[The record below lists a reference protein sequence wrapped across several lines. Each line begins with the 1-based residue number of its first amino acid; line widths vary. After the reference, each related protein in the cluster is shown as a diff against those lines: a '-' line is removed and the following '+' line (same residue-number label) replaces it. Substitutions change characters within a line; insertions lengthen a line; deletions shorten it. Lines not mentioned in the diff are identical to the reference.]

1 MLRSP
6 SPVLKNTP
14 IHRVDAAGIKGSRIY
29 KGSFFDRLVPRQ
41 DRGWMSAENMC
52 EKIGIDGPILFCRHI
67 HYDRADELA
76 DPHLNACLF

>member
-29 KGSFFDRLVPRQ
+29 KGSFFDRLVLCQ
-41 DRGWMSAENMC
+41 DRGRMSAENLC
-52 EKIGIDGPILFCRHI
+52 QKIGIDGAILLYWHI
-67 HYDRADELA
+67 HDDRTDELA
-76 DPHLNACLF
+76 DPHRDPCLF